1 MKKRSMTRVL
11 LATVVV
17 AAATPA
23 TVFVL
28 VGVFSGMGAGQL
40 LTALLH
46 QMGAPRLNL
55 MVTGLLSLV
64 PVVLMAAILGLGWW
78 LGRFRQTGFA
88 VAIGGAVG
96 IVLVLVAANLEFW
109 PHYLPSMTYPG
120 WPHGLELLLG
130 PLFGAPVGMV
140 AGMIVG
146 YLFARGS

>member
-1 MKKRSMTRVL
+1 MKKGRMTRVL

-17 AAATPA
+17 AAVTPA
-23 TVFVL
+23 TVFAL
-28 VGVFSGMGAGQL
+28 VGVFSGMGAGEL
-40 LTALLH
+40 FTALVH

-55 MVTGLLSLV
+55 LVTGLLSLA
-64 PVVLMAAILGLGWW
+64 PVLLMAVILGLGWW

-88 VAIGGAVG
+88 VAVGGAGG
-96 IVLVLVAANLEFW
+96 IVLVLIAANLEFW

-130 PLFGAPVGMV
+130 PLIGAPVGMM